1 MSAAARA
8 AIAGPQRARW
18 APARGQKVVSIA
30 PKRRIFS
37 ASHSFRLCFRQWES
51 ATLLRRICSISPSR
65 AHLKQMEAISQRL
78 KEFDP
83 DTFQRFCFQLLK
95 ERNPELELKHID
107 GKAGDQGL
115 DVFAGELFGEP
126 AIWQCK
132 AFPNGVGKCQRA
144 QIKESLRTALK
155 HSSPSHWILCL
166 SVDMDV
172 KARRWFEKLK
182 KSYESRVKISD
193 LSAQEIVNE
202 VMHRR
207 DLRNHFFPG
216 AAIDVTALKRLIMK
230 TGEISTEELEQIT
243 NANVEDYIERLK
255 ERDARFRYEI
265 VFDGESGP
273 PSVENTSIP
282 PGLVMTV
289 SDGTK
294 KINVYARDVT
304 SLLANPPRFK
314 VGFTG
319 GGISKFESLLDTGAG
334 QEFHLD
340 ELGPITSDFP
350 LLKSFPIT
358 PQKLIVAPSPALTQ
372 RKRSVRVIFQK
383 SDAERIQYNLMDM
396 SPLRVGRKEMAFA
409 VSSKRVPLRI
419 EYVLPIP
426 VTPNTTTQVTIQYE
440 DAEHDLREF
449 RKSLDAL
456 DLLRPSGELRIVDL
470 ETDKPFI
477 VANVE
482 LPELTEKQ
490 VRSRKLISDLV
501 SIADRFKVD
510 LQLPSRLLRKDL
522 ESIAL
527 LKRYMENGTIEL
539 SDISMTLV
547 KSEENK
553 DSLPQQFANG
563 KGLFRYTN
571 QQHAPVPKI
580 FGIPINT
587 GPIAMD
593 VEAEIRNL
601 PETLEMFRKARVG
614 SGIKVSLRPLGPV
627 RLSLLSEDH
636 NPTAIPA

>member
-1 MSAAARA
+1 MD
-8 AIAGPQRARW
+8 
-18 APARGQKVVSIA
+18 
-30 PKRRIFS
+30 
-37 ASHSFRLCFRQWES
+37 
-51 ATLLRRICSISPSR
+51 
-65 AHLKQMEAISQRL
+65 AISQRL

-83 DTFQRFCFQLLK
+83 DKFQRFCFQLLK
-95 ERNPELELKHID
+95 ERNPELELKHVD

-132 AFPNGVGKCQRA
+132 AFPNGVGKSQKA
-144 QIKESLRTALK
+144 QIKKSLRTALK
-155 HSSPSHWILCL
+155 HFAPSHWILCL

-202 VMHRR
+202 VIHRR

-230 TGEISTEELEQIT
+230 TGEMSTEELEQIT
-243 NANVEDYIERLK
+243 DANVEDYIERLK

-273 PSVENTSIP
+273 PSVGTSIP
-282 PGLVMTV
+282 PGLIMTV
-289 SDGTK
+289 SNGTK
-294 KINVYARDVT
+294 KINVYERDVA

-314 VGFTG
+314 IGFTG
-319 GGISKFESLLDTGAG
+319 SGISKFESFLDTGAE
-334 QEFHLD
+334 QEFRLD

-358 PQKLIVAPSPALTQ
+358 PQKLTVAPSPALTQ

-383 SDAERIQYNLMDM
+383 SAAERVQYNLMDM
-396 SPLRVGRKEMAFA
+396 SPLRVGRKETAFA
-409 VSSKRVPLRI
+409 VSNKRVPLRI

-426 VTPNTTTQVTIQYE
+426 VIPNTSTQITIQYE
-440 DAEHDLREF
+440 NAKHDLREF
-449 RKSLDAL
+449 KKSLDAL
-456 DLLRPSGELRIVDL
+456 DLLRPSGELRIIDL

-482 LPELTEKQ
+482 LPELTERQ
-490 VRSRKLISDLV
+490 VRSRKLIRDLV
-501 SIADRFKVD
+501 SIADRFRVD
-510 LQLPSRLLRKDL
+510 LQLPSRLSRKDL

-527 LKRYMENGTIEL
+527 LKRYMENGTIEM
-539 SDISMTLV
+539 SAISMTLV
-547 KSEENK
+547 KSEKNK
-553 DSLPQQFANG
+553 DSLPQQFASG
-563 KGLFRYTN
+563 KGVFRYTN
-571 QQHAPVPKI
+571 QQHTPVPKI

-593 VEAEIRNL
+593 VEAEINNL
-601 PETLEMFRKARVG
+601 PETLEIFREARVG
-614 SGIKVSLRPLGPV
+614 SGIRVSLTPLGPV
-627 RLSLLSEDH
+627 RVSLLSEEP
-636 NPTAIPA
+636 NPIAIPAS